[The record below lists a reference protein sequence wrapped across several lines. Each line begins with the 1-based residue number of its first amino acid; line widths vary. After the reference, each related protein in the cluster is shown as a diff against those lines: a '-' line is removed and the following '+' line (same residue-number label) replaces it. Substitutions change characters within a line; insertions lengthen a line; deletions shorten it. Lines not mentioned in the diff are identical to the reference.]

1 MVEESF
7 LVQCMSKIVGCLVP
21 SAFRTQRIIA
31 WLLVLALFAAIFIP
45 RIMLGSAG
53 GHYSVDLR
61 GEDVF
66 LLLAFFAACGMRK
79 TDTVVAAS
87 PEIFWIERLFIS
99 FLIAAVV
106 SVFYGLY
113 LGTIDKPLVSLLYV
127 VKWCEYFLVFSL
139 TARLAR
145 QEAVRQL
152 FLQAFWVLGVLAV
165 FYGFFEYFRPQG
177 MAVYPNYYRLFERPP
192 FHGDANHMG
201 GLLSLWMALLA
212 GVCFT
217 VRQKRWAFAA
227 GALVLAAFFPLIW
240 TFSRKSYFAL
250 AGALSLAVFFPIKR
264 RRWLW
269 LGALL
274 VCAGLLLPT
283 RLVSRVM
290 DLGEV
295 FSGSDPYHSS
305 WSGNLDMWH
314 RSFVHFDKLA
324 AFGAGL
330 GARHRLFYESQYVLI
345 ITETGVVGTFFY
357 AVLVGSL
364 AWLGFKRMQRAEVQ
378 SLNRALWV
386 GWLLGWGAIML
397 HSATCVS
404 LTISKIAIPWWF
416 LTGTLFARPE
426 PEELLK

>member
-7 LVQCMSKIVGCLVP
+7 LVQCMSKIVGFLVP
-21 SAFRTQRIIA
+21 SACRTQRIVA
-31 WLLVLALFAAIFIP
+31 WLLTLTVFAAVFMP

-53 GHYSVDLR
+53 GHYSIDLR
-61 GEDVF
+61 VEDLLLFLAFLFSCGMDRPACRASREALWVERVFIGF
-66 LLLAFFAACGMRK
+66 LLAA
-79 TDTVVAAS
+79 
-87 PEIFWIERLFIS
+87 I
-99 FLIAAVV
+99 V

-127 VKWCEYFLVFSL
+127 VKWCEYLLVFL
-139 TARLAR
+139 LAARLAR
-145 QEAVRQL
+145 ETTHRRL
-152 FLQAFWVLGVLAV
+152 FLQVFGVLGILAV
-165 FYGFFEYFRPQG
+165 IYGFFEYFRPQD

-212 GVCFT
+212 GVCFNT
-217 VRQKRWAFAA
+217 RQKKWAVFT
-227 GALVLAAFFPLIW
+227 GALVVAAFFPLIW

-250 AGALSLAVFFPIKR
+250 AGALSLAVFLPIKR

-295 FSGSDPYHSS
+295 LSETDPYHSS
-305 WSGNLDMWH
+305 WAGNLDMWR
-314 RSFVHFDKLA
+314 RSFIHFDKLA
-324 AFGAGL
+324 MFGAGL
-330 GARHRLFYESQYVLI
+330 GARHRLFYESQYVLV
-345 ITETGVVGTFFY
+345 ITETGVVGTIFY
-357 AVLVGSL
+357 TVLLGGL
-364 AWLGFKRMQRAEVQ
+364 AWLGLKRIQRAKAQ
-378 SLNRALWV
+378 SMNRALWV
-386 GWLLGWGAIML
+386 GWLLGWVVVML
-397 HSATCVS
+397 HGVTCVS

-416 LTGTLFARPE
+416 LTGILFAQPE
-426 PEELLK
+426 FEDPEA